1 MSARA
6 SARRNMMADE
16 HILVADFRIGTPE
29 FTLRVR
35 LQARDEVV
43 VVFGPSGAGKSM
55 SLRALAGLRAP
66 DEGHIALR
74 GRTLF
79 DSRRGI
85 NLPPQ
90 RRRIGYV
97 PQDYGLFPHRT
108 IAENIAYG
116 LHDTPSEQRRA
127 RVRELLS
134 LMQLETLAERPPSQ
148 VSGGEAQRAALARA
162 LAIRPDLLLMDEPFA
177 AVEETLRTHLRT
189 QLQDIQRRFR
199 IPVLL
204 VTHSLEEAYL
214 LADQLLVL
222 EHGRTVQHGRRDEVF
237 RQPRTPTV
245 ARLMGMS
252 NIYRGVLKGRTA
264 GFCTINCAGLQFR
277 VPCEETIFW
286 GEQVRFGIR
295 PEDVIVIREGRS
307 LDPSIEENVFAG
319 VVVEDQALGFDHL
332 VTIALRESGPEPLRI
347 QARIPHPVFL
357 RLALHPGDQ
366 RRISVKPEN
375 IRLFPA

>member
-1 MSARA
+1 
-6 SARRNMMADE
+6 MADE
-16 HILVADFRIGTPE
+16 PTLAADFRIGTPE
-29 FTLRVR
+29 FTLQVR
-35 LQARDEVV
+35 IQARDEVV
-43 VVFGPSGAGKSM
+43 VIFGPSGAGKSM

-79 DSRRGI
+79 DSRQGI

-108 IAENIAYG
+108 IAENITYG
-116 LHDTPSEQRRA
+116 LHDTPSEQRQ
-127 RVRELLS
+127 VRLREMLS

-177 AVEETLRTHLRT
+177 AVEETLRIHLRSR
-189 QLQDIQRRFR
+189 LQDIQRRFR

-222 EHGRTVQHGRRDEVF
+222 ERGRVVQHGRRDDVF
-237 RQPRTPTV
+237 RQPRTPSV

-252 NIYRGVLKGRTA
+252 NIYSGFLKGREA
-264 GFCTINCAGLQFR
+264 GLCTINCAGLRFR
-277 VPCEETIFW
+277 VSCEGYLPP
-286 GEQVRFGIR
+286 GEQVRIGIR
-295 PEDVIVIREGRS
+295 PEDVIVIREGRP
-307 LDPSIEENVFAG
+307 LDPSIEENVLAG

-332 VTIALRESGPEPLRI
+332 VTIALRDSGPEALRI

-357 RLALHPGDQ
+357 RLALHPGD
-366 RRISVKPEN
+366 RRKVSVKPEN
-375 IRLFPA
+375 IRLFPL